1 MKNIILWLV
10 LVILMSSCSNINII
24 SHKNNVKPN
33 PCYYDKDNG
42 TIKPYDSDKYRVTE
56 KYLWEH

>member
-24 SHKNNVKPN
+24 SDNNNKPN

-42 TIKPYDSDKYRVTE
+42 TIKPYDSDRYRVTE